1 MEKKYKTFGL
11 LLLSVLLLLAL
22 LSGCRT
28 NVGLGFGFGHKK
40 SSIKLKVSS
49 ALPRE
54 KTHQWA
60 LQGRALVS
68 DDVQLITFTF
78 PKGGGKRQ
86 ERFEILTECWAT

>member
-54 KTHQWA
+54 KADIWTMQDRTF
-60 LQGRALVS
+60 LSEGGQ
-68 DDVQLITFTF
+68 QITFTF
-78 PKGGGKRQ
+78 PKGGTA
-86 ERFEILTECWAT
+86 ERKV